1 MPPSSPPARTAHW
14 LWPSLLCLGSFTAL
28 IAWMLVAL
36 SLGHQA
42 GWMAVPVALEIAW
55 MLRLGTLPR
64 GKLRIAVAVLAT
76 ALVIVAA
83 NWGIAA
89 AQMGA
94 GMGLDPWDSSL
105 KMGARYAWTLSVL
118 ANRPSDL
125 LWLGIGLVV
134 AYFSAR

>member
-14 LWPSLLCLGSFTAL
+14 LWPSLLCLGCFTAL